1 MSTTITHRRPRPALI
16 LALAL
21 LPWVCCLSPS
31 ASVRARVSAAV
42 YCGAPVAVLGA
53 DLTDAGRREVATVLG
68 LTPATRQL
76 TETLD
81 DERVQ
86 AHGLIPPDLLGQ
98 YAISS
103 VVLRPLPA
111 GSGLTVTLRRAIRLD
126 VAENYVNALLT
137 LGVTDA
143 RVDVAAPYAQ
153 AALGTTALLGLI
165 RAARSACTGISPAQ
179 ADLAIRGGVLNTA
192 LGANVAARL
201 GYQVTPRLLFTLKLD
216 AVAGHVADPTA
227 LAALIA
233 RDSAALGT
241 TVPPETRPAL
251 VAFLHDLVV
260 GGAFAEVAAARPIV
274 VASSIPHAQVRLSGA
289 QGLHTAH
296 GAVLSLGANGVVVRQ
311 AAGVQTYHPP
321 VGVPVSRDG
330 RRATLADLRPSD
342 RVTVT
347 TDASGTVVRIDA
359 TSAPVPTRHGAV
371 VHGVVSAAANAAG
384 LAVRQ
389 ADGPHA
395 YRPAPAVPVYR
406 DGKPVS
412 LAALQ
417 PGDKVTITTAAS
429 GAVTRIDA
437 TSAHPVSAPG
447 TPGTPG
453 TTGTQGHGAVAHGV
467 LTAPAGAAGLPVA
480 QNDGIHG
487 YRPGPATA
495 VYRNG
500 ARSSLGALQPGDTVT
515 VTTDAAGA
523 VTRIDAFSGH
533 PGSTTGGA
541 TGHAGVRR
549 GVLAVLAGAAGLV
562 LHDKAGAHTYAPA
575 ADVPVYRNG
584 GRSSLGALQ
593 PGDAI
598 AVTTDAAGAVTRID
612 ATGPASGVPV
622 PAPSGQ
628 GHIVH
633 GVVTGAVGLA
643 GLPVRLGGGLHTYHP
658 SSDVPVYRNGAR
670 SSIGAIQPGDHV
682 AVTTNAAGRVTR
694 IDATSAPRAGGQGAV
709 YHGIVT
715 VAATGAVA
723 GLGVRQ
729 DDGLHTYH
737 PAATVPVYR
746 NGVRAT
752 IGALRPTDRVTVVTN
767 ATGAVTRI
775 DASSV
780 SAPARPGAG
789 VGTGTAHGQVVRGVI
804 AATAGGAAITVR
816 RPDGPHT
823 YHPSAATRVY
833 RNGARS
839 SASAI
844 RPGDTVT
851 VTTDP
856 SGAVTRIDAVSGR
869 HPARPAT
876 GTVVRGVAVAAA
888 VAAGIVVQQGGA
900 RHTYRPT
907 AGTVVYRN
915 GKRAAVGAIRP
926 GDALTI
932 TQNPAGAVTRID
944 ARSAPA
950 PAPLPIR
957 PPAPANPHTSA
968 PAPVAKPS
976 RTAPSNAALALI
988 PLLALLGLLLLLLA
1002 RRRRRVV
1009 TTTTVTTTTIQPL
1022 GAVEGDD
1029 RRSQQGGMRP

>member
-1 MSTTITHRRPRPALI
+1 MLQRLSNNGTRRHTISTLIVATKNRPRLALI

-21 LPWVCCLSPS
+21 LPWLLYPS
-31 ASVRARVSAAV
+31 ASAQARVSAAV

-53 DLTDAGRREVATVLG
+53 DLTDAGRREVTTVLG

-81 DERVQ
+81 DERAQ

-103 VVLRPLPA
+103 VVLRPLAA
-111 GSGLTVTLRRAIRLD
+111 GSGLTVTLRQAIRLD

-143 RVDVAAPYAQ
+143 QVNVAAPYAQ

-179 ADLAIRGGVLNTA
+179 ADLAIRSGVLNTA
-192 LGANVAARL
+192 LGANVATRL

-216 AVAGHVADPTA
+216 AVTGRITEPAA

-260 GGAFAEVAAARPIV
+260 GGAFAEVAAARPVV
-274 VASSIPHAQVRLSGA
+274 VASSASRAQVRLRGA

-296 GAVLSLGANGVVVRQ
+296 GAVLGLGAHGVVVRQ
-311 AAGVQTYHPP
+311 AAGVLTYHPP

-342 RVTVT
+342 TVTVT
-347 TDASGTVVRIDA
+347 IDASGTVVRIDA
-359 TSAPVPTRHGAV
+359 QSAPPPTRHGAV
-371 VHGVVSAAANAAG
+371 VHGVVSVAAGAAG

-395 YRPAPAVPVYR
+395 YRPVPAVPVYR
-406 DGKPVS
+406 DGKPAS

-417 PGDKVTITTAAS
+417 PGDTVAVAIDAA

-447 TPGTPG
+447 TAGTA
-453 TTGTQGHGAVAHGV
+453 GTQGHGAVAHGV

-480 QNDGIHG
+480 ENDGVHG
-487 YRPGPATA
+487 YHPSPSTA

-500 ARSSLGALQPGDTVT
+500 ARSSLTALQPGDKVT
-515 VTTDAAGA
+515 VTTDASGA

-541 TGHAGVRR
+541 TGYAGVRR
-549 GVLAVLAGAAGLV
+549 GVLAVLVGAAGLV
-562 LHDKAGAHTYAPA
+562 LHDKAGTHTYAPT

-584 GRSSLGALQ
+584 ARSSLGALQ

-598 AVTTDAAGAVTRID
+598 AVTTGASGAVTRID
-612 ATGPASGVPV
+612 ATSPAAGERGRV
-622 PAPSGQ
+622 
-628 GHIVH
+628 VH
-633 GVVTGAVGLA
+633 GVVTGATGSAGSAGSA
-643 GLPVRLGGGLHTYHP
+643 GLPVRLGDRPHTYHP

-670 SSIGAIQPGDHV
+670 SSLGALQPGDHV

-694 IDATSAPRAGGQGAV
+694 IDATSAPRAGGHGAV

-715 VAATGAVA
+715 AAAGAAGATA

-729 DDGLHTYH
+729 GDGLHTYH

-746 NGVRAT
+746 NGIRTT
-752 IGALRPTDRVTVVTN
+752 IGALRPTDR
-767 ATGAVTRI
+767 
-775 DASSV
+775 
-780 SAPARPGAG
+780 
-789 VGTGTAHGQVVRGVI
+789 
-804 AATAGGAAITVR
+804 
-816 RPDGPHT
+816 
-823 YHPSAATRVY
+823 
-833 RNGARS
+833 
-839 SASAI
+839 
-844 RPGDTVT
+844 VT

-856 SGAVTRIDAVSGR
+856 SGAVTRIDAVSSL
-869 HPARPAT
+869 HPVRPAA

-888 VAAGIVVQQGGA
+888 TAAGIAVHQGGA
-900 RHTYRPT
+900 SHTYRPD

-915 GKRAAVGAIRP
+915 GKRAAVSAIRP

-932 TQNPAGAVTRID
+932 TRDPAGAVTRID
-944 ARSAPA
+944 ARSAPVI
-950 PAPLPIR
+950 APLPIR
-957 PPAPANPHTSA
+957 PPARANPHVNA
-968 PAPVAKPS
+968 PAPASKAS
-976 RTAPSNAALALI
+976 AAAPTNAALALI
-988 PLLALLGLLLLLLA
+988 PLFALLGLLLLLLA
-1002 RRRRRVV
+1002 RRRRRRVV
-1009 TTTTVTTTTIQPL
+1009 ATTTVTTTTIQPL
-1022 GAVEGDD
+1022 SIVDPD
-1029 RRSQQGGMRP
+1029 SHRD